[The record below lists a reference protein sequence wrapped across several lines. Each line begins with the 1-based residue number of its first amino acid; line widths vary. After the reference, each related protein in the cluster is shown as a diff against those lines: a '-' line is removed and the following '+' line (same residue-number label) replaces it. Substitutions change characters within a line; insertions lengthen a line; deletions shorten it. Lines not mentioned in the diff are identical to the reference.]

1 MHPTKRSRNVPL
13 RYAET
18 AHQRRHGPQGY
29 LDYRHYKPWLRD
41 EFQFRCV
48 YCLCRERWF
57 PDGDDSFS
65 IDHLRPQS
73 AAPESGGEYG
83 NLVYACWRCNSA
95 KQDTPP
101 PLDPDR
107 DTFANHVELCKD
119 GTVRGLTPQGEA
131 LIRACRL
138 NRPKLAEFRRGLFAL
153 HDLLKNHRDAAAIE
167 LLRKYFGYPDNL
179 PRLASLRPP
188 GGNLRPEGIH
198 QSYYELRQRGELPG
212 FY

>member
-1 MHPTKRSRNVPL
+1 MFLQYPATTHR
-13 RYAET
+13 
-18 AHQRRHGPQGY
+18 RRHGPRGY

-73 AAPESGGEYG
+73 AAPESAREYD

-101 PLDPDR
+101 PLNPDR
-107 DTFANHVELCKD
+107 DVLAEHVEVCND
-119 GTVRGLTPQGEA
+119 GTVRGRTPQGEA
-131 LIRACRL
+131 QIRACRL
-138 NRPKLAEFRRGLFAL
+138 DRPKLVEFRRGMIAL
-153 HDLLKNHRDAAAIE
+153 RNLLEARRDAAADE

-179 PRLASLRPP
+179 PRLAPLRPP
-188 GGNLRPEGIH
+188 GGNSRFEGIEE
-198 QSYYELRQRGELPG
+198 SCYELRQRGELPDL
-212 FY
+212 Y